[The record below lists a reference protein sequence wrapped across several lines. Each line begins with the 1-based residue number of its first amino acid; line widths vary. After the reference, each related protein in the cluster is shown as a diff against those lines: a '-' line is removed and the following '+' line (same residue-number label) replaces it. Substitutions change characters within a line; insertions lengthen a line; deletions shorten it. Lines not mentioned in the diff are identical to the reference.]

1 MFVSTYE
8 CNHSFS
14 GISLGLFCTLLSIL
28 MFIFF
33 SYFLVFF
40 CYIIPLTYLLCFFF
54 FLIFRLP
61 PRSTLTDT
69 LFPYTTLFRAI
80 ACVFTC
86 AINKFKAVEWRPFEN
101 FSAASMPVAPGLFST
116 TTGRPQSS
124 LSLLP
129 TIRANTSVPPPGA
142 QPTVILIVPGG
153 REVEAIS
160 MGEANKAVAPRRNER
175 RFMVSPVVG
184 IVSFI
189 VHAPQAKLGR
199 ESCRERVCQYV

>member
-69 LFPYTTLFRAI
+69 LFPYTTLFRSRRRG
-80 ACVFTC
+80 
-86 AINKFKAVEWRPFEN
+86 RPVRGARRRVPAG
-101 FSAASMPVAPGLFST
+101 SCSSRRGPSPRWAPGAA
-116 TTGRPQSS
+116 RH
-124 LSLLP
+124 
-129 TIRANTSVPPPGA
+129 
-142 QPTVILIVPGG
+142 
-153 REVEAIS
+153 
-160 MGEANKAVAPRRNER
+160 PR
-175 RFMVSPVVG
+175 S
-184 IVSFI
+184 
-189 VHAPQAKLGR
+189 
-199 ESCRERVCQYV
+199 ERVPARWR